1 MGVKWLCQNPHIYT
15 TDEKSAATLQVP
27 GLDDLQEPM
36 LVKRHGPKDFKP
48 WGKHKQLCT
57 QPLKSFENLGY
68 QGQLASRMNI
78 IAIAY
83 IQQGLASLLKTL
95 QEKDL
100 NIDRAIQNVRDLY
113 DMTNK
118 AMDQAGRSGAFH
130 HMIRRKAAVSDSGL
144 DTLKDIHSKVMFLPL
159 IGDGMFGSGL
169 QDKLKCR
176 KEQKEQLSDLVPE
189 FFENKATKWKNT
201 SYDYR
206 SNFKQDWTTLV
217 SETKKKKKGKIVLLQ
232 KRHPNIVTETVTP
245 VLKNRR
251 KRKFVFLPFGFL
263 KNNDLVSKTLCLLPP
278 TPVEGRL
285 KYFLSAWEKV
295 TSDQWILSIIKEGY
309 KMEFITNPLTQAFE
323 TQK

>member
-1 MGVKWLCQNPHIYT
+1 MCFAI
-15 TDEKSAATLQVP
+15 DENSAATLQVP
-27 GLDDLQEPM
+27 GLDDLLEPM
-36 LVKRHGPKDFKP
+36 LVKRHGPKNFKP
-48 WGKHKQLCT
+48 WGKHKQFCT
-57 QPLKSFENLGY
+57 QPLKSIENLGY

-113 DMTNK
+113 DMTKK

-130 HMIRRKAAVSDSGL
+130 HTIRRKAAVSDSGL

-159 IGDGMFGSGL
+159 TGDGVFGSGL

-206 SNFKQDWTTLV
+206 PNFKQVRLDN
-217 SETKKKKKGKIVLLQ
+217 SGFRNKKKQNSASTEKASKYSYRNSNTSAQEQ
-232 KRHPNIVTETVTP
+232 KEKEVRVPSFRIP
-245 VLKNRR
+245 KN
-251 KRKFVFLPFGFL
+251 
-263 KNNDLVSKTLCLLPP
+263 
-278 TPVEGRL
+278 
-285 KYFLSAWEKV
+285 
-295 TSDQWILSIIKEGY
+295 Q
-309 KMEFITNPLTQAFE
+309 
-323 TQK
+323 